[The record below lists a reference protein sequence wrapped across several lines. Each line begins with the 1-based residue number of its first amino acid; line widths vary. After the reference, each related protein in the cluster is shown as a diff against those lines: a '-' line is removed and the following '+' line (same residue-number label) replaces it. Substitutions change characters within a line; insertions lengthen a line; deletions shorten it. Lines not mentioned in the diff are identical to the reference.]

1 MTDDR
6 SIFDR
11 LKERGEEVL
20 AQVSAELMANQ
31 HFMKAMEGAVRGKEF
46 VDQAVGRTLKGM
58 NVPTRSDLKKVLSR
72 LEALES
78 EMTALKKAARAK
90 AKAAPKKAAVRTSKA
105 KA

>member
-1 MTDDR
+1 MSDDR

-20 AQVSAELMANQ
+20 TQVSAELMANQ

-46 VDQAVGRTLKGM
+46 VDQAVGRTLKSM
-58 NVPTRSDLKKVLSR
+58 NVPTRSDLKRVLSR
-72 LEALES
+72 LDALES
-78 EMTALKKAARAK
+78 EMAALKKAARAK
-90 AKAAPKKAAVRTSKA
+90 TKAAPKKAAPGTRKA